1 MNNSSIVENVGA
13 SRVDLT
19 LIAEMINHDAR
30 VLDVG
35 CGDGDLLELLTRT
48 KNVDGRGIELSQ
60 EGVNASVARGLSVIQ
75 GDADTDL
82 RDYPDDA
89 FDYVILSQTIQ
100 ATRNPREV
108 LMQMKRIGRRAVVSL
123 PNFGNWRIRLQL
135 LWTGRMPVTRS
146 LDQKWYDTPNI
157 HLCTVRD
164 FVSLCDELGFHI
176 DVRAHAAEHIGQS
189 VGRVRIVHIYRRAVG
204 KYGGEFEAPRDGR
217 QAGDAGN
224 RALDRHAGT
233 DRQPQGA
240 EDVLRLESAR
250 HRRLDFVRGSE

>member
-1 MNNSSIVENVGA
+1 MSNSSPVENVGA
-13 SRVDLT
+13 NRVDLT
-19 LIAEMINHDAR
+19 LIAEMINQDAR

-60 EGVNASVARGLSVIQ
+60 EGVNASVTRGLSVIQ

-100 ATRNPREV
+100 ATCNPREV

-123 PNFGNWRIRLQL
+123 PNFGNWRIRIQL
-135 LWTGRMPVTRS
+135 LLTGRMPVTRS

-164 FVSLCDELGFHI
+164 FVTLCDELGFHI
-176 DVRAHAAEHIGQS
+176 DDAVSVIGDS
-189 VGRVRIVHIYRRAVG
+189 AKRVGRPGMLDNLTAETAVLLLSR
-204 KYGGEFEAPRDGR
+204 K
-217 QAGDAGN
+217 
-224 RALDRHAGT
+224 
-233 DRQPQGA
+233 
-240 EDVLRLESAR
+240 S
-250 HRRLDFVRGSE
+250 